1 MTTRR
6 SPDVVTTIASKFVI
20 VVVLLTFSAALFLH
34 SQQVEATSRLDFL
47 WKLQVR
53 ATLEQVRVTL
63 VREAEL
69 LVGNVVLA
77 SCSSV
82 YIVNICFKWCGYWWY
97 ALCAMRTL
105 SSLTNL

>member
-1 MTTRR
+1 MTIRR

-53 ATLEQVRVTL
+53 ACDAGSSKLWGQQCIL
-63 VREAEL
+63 FMKL
-69 LVGNVVLA
+69 GFMHDVVIIHCRHMKRCKA
-77 SCSSV
+77 WKR
-82 YIVNICFKWCGYWWY
+82 YE
-97 ALCAMRTL
+97 RT
-105 SSLTNL
+105 T